1 METAET
7 AVPETREEPSVRKPT
22 RILSAIAVTAAASA
36 FALGALAADKPK
48 LPGTIV
54 WTAYGVGSAG
64 YNESVAIGAALK
76 KHLGVNLRVQPGKN
90 DISRMAPLRD
100 HKVKFSNN
108 GVGTYFGQEGVF
120 EFTAQDWGPQPLRIM
135 MMNNGD
141 ANLVLGVAADAGI
154 KTMAD
159 LKGKRVSWTVGAPS
173 LNHNVA
179 SALAFAG
186 LTWDDVIKVEVPGF
200 GASWDAI
207 VNGQS
212 DAAFSSTVSGVP
224 KKLEASPRGLYWVP
238 WPHSDKAGWAR
249 VKKIAPYTGPHLGT
263 IGSGGISKAHP
274 HEGAAYPYPVLT
286 CNADE
291 DTNLVYNL
299 VKALDI
305 YYDDYKD
312 GSPGIG
318 GWALSKQVFDWAVPF
333 HNGAIKYFKEKGVWT
348 DAYQKHN
355 DALVKRQAILAAA
368 WKATKAKKISD
379 AAKFTEAWM
388 KERKAA
394 LEKAGMEPV
403 F

>member
-1 METAET
+1 MKISA
-7 AVPETREEPSVRKPT
+7 AFLP
-22 RILSAIAVTAAASA
+22 ILAATAAASA
-36 FALGALAADKPK
+36 IAAGALAADKPK
-48 LPGTIV
+48 LPGTLV

-76 KHLGVNLRVQPGKN
+76 KNLGVNLRVQPGKN

-100 HKVKFSNN
+100 GKVKFSAN

-120 EFTAQDWGPQPLRIM
+120 EFTDPAWGPQPLRII

-154 KTMAD
+154 KIMAD
-159 LKGKRVSWTVGAPS
+159 LKGKRVSWTVGSPA
-173 LNHNVA
+173 LNHNIA
-179 SALAFAG
+179 SVLAFAG
-186 LTWDDVIKVEVPGF
+186 LTWKDVKKVEVPGF
-200 GASWDAI
+200 AAGWDAI

-238 WPHSDKAGWAR
+238 MPHGDKAGWAR
-249 VKKIAPYTGPHLGT
+249 LKKMAPYMAPHLGT
-263 IGSGGISKAHP
+263 IGSGGVSKENP
-274 HEGAAYPYPVLT
+274 HQGAAYPYPVLI

-291 DTNLVYNL
+291 DGELVYNL
-299 VKALDI
+299 AKALDI

-333 HNGAIKYFKEKGVWT
+333 HDGAIKYFKEKGVWT
-348 DAYQKHN
+348 EAHQKHN
-355 DALVKRQAILAAA
+355 DGLVKRQEVLASA
-368 WKATKAKKISD
+368 WKATKAKKIEDS
-379 AAKFTEAWM
+379 AKFSEAWM
-388 KERKAA
+388 SARAAA
-394 LEKAGMEPV
+394 LEKAGMDAV

>member
-1 METAET
+1 MKISTAFL
-7 AVPETREEPSVRKPT
+7 P
-22 RILSAIAVTAAASA
+22 ILAATAAASA
-36 FALGALAADKPK
+36 IAFAALAADKPK

-64 YNESVAIGAALK
+64 YNESVAIGAAFK
-76 KHLGVNLRVQPGKN
+76 KNLGVNLRVQPGKN

-100 HKVKFSNN
+100 GKVKFSAN

-120 EFTAQDWGPQPLRIM
+120 EFTDPAWGPQPLRII

-141 ANLVLGVAADAGI
+141 ANLVLGVAADTGV

-159 LKGKRVSWTVGAPS
+159 LKGKRVSWTVGSPA
-173 LNHNVA
+173 LNHNITSV
-179 SALAFAG
+179 LAFAG
-186 LTWDDVIKVEVPGF
+186 LTWKDVKKVEVPGF
-200 GASWDAI
+200 AAGWDAI

-238 WPHSDKAGWAR
+238 MPHGNKEGWAR
-249 VKKIAPYTGPHLGT
+249 VKKLAPYMGPHIGT
-263 IGSGGISKAHP
+263 IGSAGVSKDSP
-274 HEGAAYPYPVLT
+274 HEGAAYPYPVLI

-291 DTNLVYNL
+291 EEALVYNL
-299 VKALDI
+299 AKALDI

-318 GWALSKQVFDWAVPF
+318 GWALSKQVFEWAVPF
-333 HNGAIKYFKEKGVWT
+333 HRGAVKYFKEKGVWT
-348 DAYQKHN
+348 EAHQKHN
-355 DALVKRQAILAAA
+355 DGLIKRQAVLIAA
-368 WKATKAKKISD
+368 WKAVKAKKIGD
-379 AAKFTEAWM
+379 AAKFADAWM
-388 KERKAA
+388 AERRAA
-394 LEKAGMEPV
+394 LEKVGMDAV